1 MFSDIGVVAIGR
13 NEGVRLQTCLR
24 SALRDSPHVVYVDS
38 GSSDDSVQIAKG
50 LGVSVV
56 HLDLDRPFSAARGRN
71 VGFDRLLELAPS
83 LAFVQFV
90 DGDCEI
96 VADWIQTGR
105 TALMEDPE
113 LAAVCGRRR
122 ERYPEA
128 SVFNR
133 LCDIEWN
140 TPIGDTRTC
149 GGDVIFRCNA
159 LKDVGGYDEHVIAA
173 EDDEVC
179 VRIRQQGWR
188 LRRLDHEMTL
198 HDADMHRLSQWWQR
212 SVRCGHGFA
221 QGYSMHGRPPERH
234 FAKPLRSVVFWGGLL
249 PFVAILFGWPTRFIS
264 IAVLVLANFL
274 LWAKVTRTLRRRGLP
289 ASLSMIYAAS
299 CVGGKIPEFIGACK
313 YGWRRLT
320 GSSTQI
326 IEYK

>member
-1 MFSDIGVVAIGR
+1 MLSDIGVVAIGR
-13 NEGVRLQTCLR
+13 NEGVRLQACLR

-38 GSSDDSVQIAKG
+38 GSSDDSVQTAKD
-50 LGVSVV
+50 LGVNVV
-56 HLDLDRPFSAARGRN
+56 HLDLERPFSAARGRN
-71 VGFDRLLELAPS
+71 VGFDRLIELVPNLE
-83 LAFVQFV
+83 FVQFV

-96 VADWIQTGR
+96 AAGWIETGR
-105 TALMEDPE
+105 RTLMENPE

-122 ERYPEA
+122 ERHPEA

-140 TPIGDTRTC
+140 TPIGETQSC
-149 GGDVIFRCNA
+149 GGDAIIRCNV
-159 LKDVGGYDEHVIAA
+159 LKDVGGYNEHVIAA

-179 VRIRQQGWR
+179 VRIRQQGWK

-198 HDADMHRLSQWWQR
+198 HDANMHRISQWWKR

-221 QGYSMHGRPPERH
+221 QGFSMHGRPPERH
-234 FAKPLRSVVFWGGLL
+234 FAKPFRSVVFWGGLL
-249 PFVAILFGWPTRFIS
+249 PFVAILFSWPTDFIS
-264 IAVLVLANFL
+264 IAALVLAYFL

-289 ASLSMIYAAS
+289 VSLSMIYAAS

-320 GSSTQI
+320 RSPTQI